1 MSRPRVC
8 VFCASSIGL
17 RPVYA
22 DVTRQVVTRIV
33 ELGWDVVYG
42 GAHCGL
48 MGLVADTALAAG
60 GAVYGAI
67 PRDMMERELAHTG
80 LTELAVVGSM
90 HERKAQMVQWSDA
103 FLALPGGFGTYDEL
117 FEILTWAQ
125 LRIHEKPCGLLN
137 VEGFFDPLLAQLD
150 RAVAE
155 GFLNPAYRQLLLA
168 ETDAEMLLA
177 RLFDRW

>member
-1 MSRPRVC
+1 M
-8 VFCASSIGL
+8 GL

-22 DVTRQVVTRIV
+22 EAARLVVTRIV

-48 MGLVADTALAAG
+48 MGLIADTALAAG
-60 GAVYGAI
+60 GAVYGVI
-67 PRDMMERELAHTG
+67 PQDMMERELAHTG

-90 HERKAQMVQWSDA
+90 HERKAQMERWSDA

-125 LRIHEKPCGLLN
+125 LQIHAKPCGLLN
-137 VEGFFDPLLAQLD
+137 VAGFYDPLLAQME
-150 RAVAE
+150 RAVSE
-155 GFLNPAYRQLLLA
+155 GFLRPAYRDLLIRETDVELLLLQLLGAPLHKG
-168 ETDAEMLLA
+168 
-177 RLFDRW
+177 